1 MCTDSIEI
9 VTFNTGTYHPHV
21 SNLRLLE
28 QTMAG
33 ADSYE
38 PVTMATMTTPP
49 GAHKKQSSLVFE
61 VDIEFDVPKAN
72 FVLKI
77 RVGHKKLVL
86 PQSCV
91 TTASVSRYSTL
102 VKLVHYTLSKF

>member
-1 MCTDSIEI
+1 MYIHTYIHTYIHACTDSIEI
-9 VTFNTGTYHPHV
+9 ITFNTGTYRPHV
-21 SNLRLLE
+21 SNLRLME

-72 FVLKI
+72 FILKI
-77 RVGHKKLVL
+77 RLGHKKLVI
-86 PQSCV
+86 
-91 TTASVSRYSTL
+91 YSHL
-102 VKLVHYTLSKF
+102 M

>member
-1 MCTDSIEI
+1 MHTHMHTDSIEI
-9 VTFNTGTYHPHV
+9 ITFNTGTYRPHI

-72 FVLKI
+72 FILKI
-77 RVGHKKLVL
+77 RLGHKKSVVL
-86 PQSCV
+86 
-91 TTASVSRYSTL
+91 
-102 VKLVHYTLSKF
+102 